1 LVNVDSPDYRRG
13 LTLEVLRNLK
23 FGKKN
28 MALEILKEKSTFDE
42 TTRRLLN
49 YNPYALEE
57 DEKFSLK
64 VDYPGVG
71 DLDED
76 RRKILLEKAVEMAY
90 TTGHNDLMVDP
101 LIKILN
107 THTNPA
113 EELSELATTYLW
125 FITRTKDQCPKA
137 LEGLEG
143 ESREVKSEYLIVLAK
158 FPAPGAE
165 ADFIKK
171 RLKDA
176 ETEKRK
182 LEILK
187 EEDQRASKP
196 IDDMLK

>member
-1 LVNVDSPDYRRG
+1 
-13 LTLEVLRNLK
+13 
-23 FGKKN
+23 
-28 MALEILKEKSTFDE
+28 
-42 TTRRLLN
+42 
-49 YNPYALEE
+49 
-57 DEKFSLK
+57 
-64 VDYPGVG
+64 
-71 DLDED
+71 
-76 RRKILLEKAVEMAY
+76 
-90 TTGHNDLMVDP
+90 
-101 LIKILN
+101 
-107 THTNPA
+107 
-113 EELSELATTYLW
+113 
-125 FITRTKDQCPKA
+125 